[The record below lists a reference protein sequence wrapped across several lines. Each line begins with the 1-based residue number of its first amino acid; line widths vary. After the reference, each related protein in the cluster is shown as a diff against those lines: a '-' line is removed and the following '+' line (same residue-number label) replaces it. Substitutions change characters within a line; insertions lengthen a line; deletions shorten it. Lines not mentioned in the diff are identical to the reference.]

1 MSYADAQNDPQQ
13 GRAPGAPPLLPTDF
27 AWARGRLF
35 DEAACFALYAMV
47 VEAGEGSVVD
57 VRAE

>member
-1 MSYADAQNDPQQ
+1 MAYADPHQQ
-13 GRAPGAPPLLPTDF
+13 QQQEQQQAPRPVDF

-35 DEAACFALYAMV
+35 DEAACFALYSMV
-47 VEAGEGSVVD
+47 VEAGQGVVRD